1 MSISMSLLSYFQIIK
16 KSQINKLEFSLKM
29 SLNSKEEEA
38 EKVCYYQIEK
48 SSLRNESMK
57 SEIDLDE
64 GQKDI

>member
-1 MSISMSLLSYFQIIK
+1 
-16 KSQINKLEFSLKM
+16 M

-64 GQKDI
+64 GQKRHIVTSFY